1 MPEGSYLFLKCV
13 LSPWRPGKGP
23 KTYNNDRGSGCYLSF
38 DLTDGTETVRVVLFN
53 EQVDKFKDL
62 VDESSAIRIE
72 NPSVELRDEHYKRFY
87 LL

>member
-1 MPEGSYLFLKCV
+1 MLDIAAGQCAVDGVVSAVE
-13 LSPWRPGKGP
+13 GP

-62 VDESSAIRIE
+62 VDESSGIRIE
-72 NPSVELRDEHYKRFY
+72 NPSVELRDKHYKRFY

>member
-1 MPEGSYLFLKCV
+1 MLDIAAGQCAVDGVVSAV
-13 LSPWRPGKGP
+13 KGP
-23 KTYNNDRGSGCYLSF
+23 KTYKNDRGSGCYLSF